1 MRDDI
6 EISVVI
12 PTRNEESNV
21 AAIAAAVIAQ
31 LDAAGATYEL
41 IFIDNVSSDATVP
54 LVKAMCAANPRI
66 KLIVNTRNF
75 GQMRSPTHGIFQAQ
89 GRGVINMCADF
100 QDDPALIGQFIARW
114 RGGAPIV
121 LGVRESEEGGSLPL
135 RVARNAA
142 YGIGSRLGDYKL
154 IPNATGF
161 GIYDRRVVDT
171 IKALNEPEPF
181 FRGLLV
187 ETGYPIATI
196 GFPRKPRA
204 GGRSNNNFWAL
215 LDFTISGL
223 ASWSKKLL
231 RAPMFLAVF
240 VGVGA
245 LLALLAAP
253 VAALAG
259 WPAWPWLVAALAEA
273 QVAALLFFLGLV
285 GDQLRHV
292 SERTRGFPLVVE
304 GERVNFDA

>member
-1 MRDDI
+1 MI
-6 EISVVI
+6 PEISVVI
-12 PTRNEESNV
+12 PTRNEAANV
-21 AAIAAAVIAQ
+21 AAIAAAVIAE
-31 LDAAGATYEL
+31 LDAVRADYEL
-41 IFIDNVSSDATVP
+41 IFIDNVSSDSTVA

-75 GQMRSPTHGIFQAQ
+75 GQMRSPTHGIFQAT
-89 GRGVINMCADF
+89 GRAIINMCADF
-100 QDDPALIGQFIARW
+100 QDDPELIGRFITRW
-114 RGGAPIV
+114 RAGAPIV
-121 LGVRESEEGGSLPL
+121 LGVRESEAGGSSGL
-135 RVARNAA
+135 RLARQVA
-142 YGIGSRLGDYKL
+142 YGIGARLGDYQL

-187 ETGYPIATI
+187 ETGFPIETI
-196 GFPRKPRA
+196 AFARA
-204 GGRSNNNFWAL
+204 RRSGGTSNNTVWTL

-223 ASWSKKLL
+223 AAWSKTLL
-231 RAPMFLAVF
+231 RAPLFIAVF
-240 VGVGA
+240 VGIAA

-253 VAALAG
+253 IAMLLG
-259 WPAWPWLVAALAEA
+259 WQGWPWLLIALGEA
-273 QVAALLFFLGLV
+273 QVAVVLFFLGLV

-304 GERVNFDA
+304 AERVNFG